1 MIDIT
6 QAILSLDSNAQ
17 FTVSGSPSNEAEY
30 QAQVKYVTGADE
42 NGSAIF
48 SDTQPWTWAQV
59 SAKKTEL
66 ENAEPLRKLREQ
78 RDLKFKDEVD
88 PISLKYLS
96 TGQSIPSA
104 WTTYANALRDLPA
117 NYSTSDSAALSAD
130 LSNLV
135 WPTKP
140 E

>member
-1 MIDIT
+1 MNT
-6 QAILSLDSNAQ
+6 KFFYTGTTAAIVALNEAMGNSHQ
-17 FTVSGSPSNEAEY
+17 FVVSGEPTNETEY
-30 QAQVKYVTGADE
+30 NDNVEWVGLESAPYTWSQVNT
-42 NGSAIF
+42 
-48 SDTQPWTWAQV
+48 
-59 SAKKTEL
+59 KKTEL

-104 WTTYANALRDLPA
+104 WTTYANALRDLPS
-117 NYSTSDSAALSAD
+117 NYTTSDSQSLSSD